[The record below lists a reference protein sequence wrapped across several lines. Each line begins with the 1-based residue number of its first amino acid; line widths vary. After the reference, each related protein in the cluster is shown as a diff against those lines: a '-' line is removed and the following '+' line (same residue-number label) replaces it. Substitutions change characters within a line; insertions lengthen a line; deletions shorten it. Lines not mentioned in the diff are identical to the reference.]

1 MLADNVFLKYGP
13 FWFVP
18 GKTVVTAILAD
29 LVSAGDV
36 IEAKS
41 VFYIQYVGFN
51 Q

>member
-1 MLADNVFLKYGP
+1 M
-13 FWFVP
+13 
-18 GKTVVTAILAD
+18 TAVKAD

-41 VFYIQYVGFN
+41 VFYIQYVVFN